1 MLKIYEYSLFKKYAE
16 QAKINNPSKVEEIDD
31 IFNLALSEIE
41 IGESEYNECM
51 LAINDINDQIS
62 ED

>member
-1 MLKIYEYSLFKKYAE
+1 MNIIYLKKYAE
-16 QAKINNPSKVEEIDD
+16 QAKINNPNKVEEIDD